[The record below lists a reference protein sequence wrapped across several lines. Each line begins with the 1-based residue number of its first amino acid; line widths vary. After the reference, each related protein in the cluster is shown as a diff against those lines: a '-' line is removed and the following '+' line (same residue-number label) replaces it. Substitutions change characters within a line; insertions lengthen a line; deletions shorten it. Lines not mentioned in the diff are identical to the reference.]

1 VANLRF
7 ITLAETMQ
15 LHAKSLALFGG
26 SEGVREPGLVES
38 ALASA
43 VNESVYG
50 NGDEFAV
57 AAAYA
62 FHLSQAQAFVDGN
75 KRTAVAAALM
85 FLRLNGHRFFVD
97 DGSLYAALIAVA
109 EKRETKAGVANVLRR
124 LTEKT

>member
-1 VANLRF
+1 MANLRF
-7 ITLAETMQ
+7 ITLDETMQ

-26 SEGVREPGLVES
+26 SEGVREPGLIES

-43 VNESVYG
+43 VNERAYG
-50 NGDEFAV
+50 RGDEFAV

-75 KRTAVAAALM
+75 KRTAVAASMM
-85 FLRLNGHRFFVD
+85 FLRLNGHPFFVD
-97 DGSLYAALIAVA
+97 DGSLYAGPIAVA
-109 EKRETKAGVANVLRR
+109 EKRMTKAGLADVLRR

>member
-1 VANLRF
+1 MEEPRF
-7 ITLAETMQ
+7 ITLSETMT
-15 LHAKSLALFGG
+15 LHSKSLALFGG

-43 VNESVYG
+43 VNERVYG

-75 KRTAVAAALM
+75 KRTAVAASMM
-85 FLRLNGHRFFVD
+85 FLRLNGHPFFVD
-97 DGSLYAALIAVA
+97 DGTLHAALIAVA
-109 EKRETKAGVANVLRR
+109 EKRMTKAGVADVLRR

>member
-1 VANLRF
+1 
-7 ITLAETMQ
+7 MK
-15 LHAKSLALFGG
+15 LHSKSLALFGG

-50 NGDEFAV
+50 RGDEFAV

-97 DGSLYAALIAVA
+97 DGSLYDALIAVA
-109 EKRETKAGVANVLRR
+109 ERRMTKAGLAGVLRKQSQKISS
-124 LTEKT
+124 T

>member
-1 VANLRF
+1 M
-7 ITLAETMQ
+7 TL
-15 LHAKSLALFGG
+15 HSKSLALFGG

-43 VNESVYG
+43 LASAVNERVYG

-62 FHLSQAQAFVDGN
+62 FHLSQAQTFVDGN
-75 KRTAVAAALM
+75 KRTAVAASMM
-85 FLRLNGHRFFVD
+85 FLRLNGHPFFVD
-97 DGSLYAALIAVA
+97 DGTLYAALIAVA
-109 EKRETKAGVANVLRR
+109 EKRMTKAGVADVLRR

>member
-1 VANLRF
+1 
-7 ITLAETMQ
+7 MQ

-43 VNESVYG
+43 VNERGYG

-75 KRTAVAAALM
+75 KRTAVAASMM
-85 FLRLNGHRFFVD
+85 FLRLNGHPFFVD
-97 DGSLYAALIAVA
+97 DGTLYAALIAVA
-109 EKRETKAGVANVLRR
+109 EKRMTKAGVADVLRR

>member
-1 VANLRF
+1 MA
-7 ITLAETMQ
+7 
-15 LHAKSLALFGG
+15 LHSKSLELFGG

-43 VNESVYG
+43 VNESAYG
-50 NGDEFAV
+50 GGDKFAV

-75 KRTAVAAALM
+75 KRTAVATALM

-97 DGSLYAALIAVA
+97 DGSLYDALIAVA
-109 EKRETKAGVANVLRR
+109 ERRMTKAGLSDVLRK
-124 LTEKT
+124 LSQKI

>member
-1 VANLRF
+1 MANLRF

-43 VNESVYG
+43 VNERGYG

-75 KRTAVAAALM
+75 KRTAVAASMM
-85 FLRLNGHRFFVD
+85 FLRLNGHPFFVD
-97 DGSLYAALIAVA
+97 DGTLYAALIAVA
-109 EKRETKAGVANVLRR
+109 EKRMTKAGVADVLRR